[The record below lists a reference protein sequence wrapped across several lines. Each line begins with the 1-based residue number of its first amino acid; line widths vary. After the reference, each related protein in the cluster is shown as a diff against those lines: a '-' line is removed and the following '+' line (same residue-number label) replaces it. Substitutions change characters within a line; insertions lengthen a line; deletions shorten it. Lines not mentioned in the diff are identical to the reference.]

1 MMKRIYFYWLGVLL
15 IGLATSCSSTKNMKK
30 GVAIG
35 NLSEAEYMEELINR
49 SPGWEAITAKMALS
63 VDLNGKGPTKVNGT
77 LRMKRDEVIQLSITP
92 FLGIEVARAEISPDG
107 VLVMDRMN
115 KRYVQVSFDELKN
128 LAKADLDFHALQ
140 ALFLNELFLPGKKV
154 LTARDVSA
162 FRVRPENEHAVVE
175 VKNGK
180 RFDYRFRTHTA
191 DGLLKE
197 SHVGLS
203 GTRYGVNWRYDNFRP
218 LEQKQF
224 PESMTVSFEGAKKPV
239 VAVFRL
245 SRLSTNS
252 DWEARTEVPK
262 KYERIELQDLLKQ
275 LIK

>member
-1 MMKRIYFYWLGVLL
+1 MMKRICIYLFGIVLL
-15 IGLATSCSSTKNMKK
+15 VVVSSCSSTKNMKK
-30 GVAIG
+30 SVSIG
-35 NLSEAEYMEELINR
+35 NLTETEYMEEVINR
-49 SPGWEAITAKMALS
+49 APAWDALTAKIALA
-63 VDLNGKGPTKVNGT
+63 VDLNGKGPTKVSGT

-115 KRYVQVSFDELKN
+115 KRYVQVSFAELKE

-140 ALFLNELFLPGKKV
+140 ALFLNEIFLPGKKT

-162 FRVRPENEHAVVE
+162 FTVRPENENAVLE

-180 RFDYRFRTHTA
+180 RFAYRFRTTA
-191 DGLLKE
+191 NEGLLKE
-197 SHVGLS
+197 SHIGLA
-203 GTRYGVNWRYDNFRP
+203 GTTYGLNWKYDKFRP

-224 PESMTVSFEGAKKPV
+224 PSHMLVSFEGGKKPV
-239 VAVFRL
+239 TAAFDL
-245 SRLSTNS
+245 SRLSTNG
-252 DWEARTEVPK
+252 DWEAHTEVPK
-262 KYERIELQDLLKQ
+262 KYDKVELQDLLKQ